1 MTSPDWGDITVGR
14 ITLRETFDVDET
26 GGGLNLSGQES
37 NTSLTRA
44 QVYAVHENLVALD
57 NARGSVLP
65 VTFTDKP
72 ERNGYA
78 QVQSVTAN
86 LVEYAGDVVTT
97 TWQIQLDRVGYEAD
111 TDLQSRLTGVA
122 RLNDFALSGERWHAP
137 PIGHYAYHTGTT
149 SPSTMTRTGA
159 DGAMTVYRNVPSG
172 VAPRWGCSPG
182 DYLNGRVRVL
192 DGPAE
197 LEGVE
202 HTIVPDN
209 WSLSNALVN
218 VTPGAS
224 GTLDVQAYTGGAWHS
239 KEWDVSNG
247 STLAASG
254 WSAATLL
261 RNDPEMCVLRLVGG
275 TQPGRTTLDLTLRRG
290 SRFVEGYLQHTS
302 SATLAVFLHDAETN
316 ASTSASGYN
325 TATNNDADGNRYA
338 CGSARTFT
346 THANGGI
353 SKAAATTLDFWLGV
367 VAGGGSAVSGDA
379 ATDLR
384 NMYVACLPEIV
395 YGVRR

>member
-1 MTSPDWGDITVGR
+1 MTDWGSVTVGR
-14 ITLRETFDVDET
+14 ITLREVFDVQET
-26 GGGLNLSGQES
+26 GLTLNLSGQEAHPD
-37 NTSLTRA
+37 LTRSE
-44 QVYAVHENLVALD
+44 VYARHANLVALD
-57 NARGSVLP
+57 KRQGAVLP

-72 ERNGYA
+72 ERGGYF
-78 QVQSVTAN
+78 QVQSVTAD
-86 LVEYAGDVVTT
+86 LVEYPGDMVTT
-97 TWQIQLDRVGYEAD
+97 SWQIHLDRIGYEAD

-122 RLNDFALSGERWHAP
+122 RLNDFSLSGERWHAP

-159 DGAMTVYRNVPSG
+159 DGDMTLYRSVPSG
-172 VAPRWGCSPG
+172 ISPRWGCAPG
-182 DYLNGRVRVL
+182 DYLAGRVRVL
-192 DGPAE
+192 DGTVE
-197 LEGVE
+197 LEGTD
-202 HTIVPDN
+202 HTIDAGD

-218 VTPGAS
+218 VTPGGS
-224 GTLDVQAYTGGAWHS
+224 GTLDIQAYTGGAWHS
-239 KEWDVSNG
+239 KQWTVSNG
-247 STLAASG
+247 SAIPASG

-261 RNDPEMCVLRLVGG
+261 RNDPEMAVLRLVGG

-302 SATLAVFLHDAETN
+302 SVTLAVHLTAAETN
-316 ASTSASGYN
+316 ANTAASGYN

-346 THANGGI
+346 THANGGV
-353 SKAAATTLDFWLGV
+353 SKATATSLDFWAGA
-367 VAGGGSAVSGDA
+367 VAAGGSAVSGDA

-384 NMYVACLPEIV
+384 NMYIACLPELV